1 MSFASKKTAPV
12 ARLLIASTAL
22 SLLAGAAF
30 AKDVKVSLTGAEETP
45 PVTTSATGEGKI
57 SIAKDHTV
65 KGEIKTTGINGA
77 AAHIH
82 VGEPGQSGP
91 PIITLTK
98 GADGSWT
105 VPEGSKLTDEQ
116 FASFTSGNLYVNVHS
131 PDHKS
136 GEIRAQLKP

>member
-1 MSFASKKTAPV
+1 MSFASKTAPV

-30 AKDVKVSLTGAEETP
+30 AKDVKVSLTGTEETP

-57 SIAKDHTV
+57 SIAKDHSV
-65 KGEIKTTGINGA
+65 KGEIKTTGINGV

-82 VGEPGQSGP
+82 VGAPGQSGP

-98 GADGSWT
+98 GADGSWS

>member
-1 MSFASKKTAPV
+1 MKFASKTVHV
-12 ARLLIASTAL
+12 ARVLVATTAL
-22 SLLAGAAF
+22 SLLAGSAL
-30 AKDVKVSLTGAEETP
+30 AKDVKVTLTGAEEVP
-45 PVTTSATGEGKI
+45 PVTTTATGEGKI

-65 KGEIKTTGINGA
+65 KGTLKTTGIDGV

-82 VGEPGQSGP
+82 LGAPGQNGP

-98 GADGSWT
+98 GADGTWT
-105 VPEGSKLTDEQ
+105 VPDGSKLTDEQ

-131 PDHKS
+131 ADHKS